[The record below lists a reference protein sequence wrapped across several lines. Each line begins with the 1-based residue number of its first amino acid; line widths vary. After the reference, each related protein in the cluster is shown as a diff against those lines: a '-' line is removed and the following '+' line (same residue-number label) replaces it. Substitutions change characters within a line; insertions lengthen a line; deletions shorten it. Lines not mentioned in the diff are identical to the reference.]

1 MMQRLL
7 MFLMGAFFFG
17 GPLLAQDTRV
27 ISGKV
32 TDRNGAPVPNVSVV
46 IKDAAAGTQTNLEGN
61 YSLTVP
67 ATAQALTF
75 SSVGFATRDVAIG
88 DSTTINVTLTIAEP
102 QAGLQEVVVTG
113 YSTRRRTEF
122 TGASSKVT
130 NKQIAQVPIASFDQ
144 ILQGRAPGLYVASGS
159 GQPGSAARVNI
170 RGVGTLGGGF
180 DPLYVVDGIPVETA
194 VFRTLNPNDFESVDV
209 LKDAAGASLYGSRGA
224 NGVIV
229 ITTKKGRSGKTQVQ
243 YRGMAG
249 VSNPPTNNI
258 QMMNTA
264 QRLEFEERLLG
275 PSGTLSTNTAG
286 LTGYPGWD
294 YSPNNPRYQTL
305 TAAQRTREAAMLD
318 SVRQIN
324 TNWQDVFLR
333 NGTFQSHEVNASGG
347 GNNVNF
353 YTSFNYF
360 KQEGVVLRSSLDRY
374 TLRNNV
380 GFKTDRAN
388 VQLNMAVG
396 YSKQSGIESEAGIN
410 LSNPLAAAY
419 LTLPYD
425 RLYRADGS
433 LNTAAGKIGPNA
445 YERLLRTT
453 SVINQFKGTVGL
465 TATYNIWNGLGVR
478 TITGIDYRN
487 NNTSR
492 FIDPTSFAGQ
502 QVTQGQQGSYNE
514 GNSEN
519 FQFITTSGLTY
530 NKTFNTRHT
539 VNAQA
544 MFEYI
549 NNRSR
554 SISETGFGLNPKLPN
569 TPAAI
574 TPGSSTNNFIPLVSG
589 ARSQNAI
596 YSLFLSGDYT
606 FDRKYTLSASVRND
620 NPSQVPVQNRSN
632 NFWSVGASWN
642 AIEEGFMKNQSILQ
656 DLRLRASY
664 GTAANAN
671 GFTSDFGY
679 LATYGSGSYAGT
691 PAIVP
696 TSPGNP
702 LYMLEAQ
709 AITNIGLEF
718 AAFKR
723 RLRTTVE
730 VYNKDSRNLFASQPL
745 SRTTGFNALSTNAAK
760 VRNRGIEIGLSGD
773 AVSSKDL
780 MVTVGVNAAYNKNTI
795 VSLGSLNEFTSGTGI
810 FRVGYPIGTHYIVGF
825 SRVDPATGNALYLD
839 ANGNETT
846 QYSASFSS
854 ANYGTYLPKWTGGTN
869 LDVRYKNFDLTALFS
884 FATGV
889 NRYNNERFFYEG
901 GNNNYQYNQR
911 VEMLNSWTKPGDV
924 TEYQRIGSVRQ
935 FSSKDIND
943 ASFLRFRNLG
953 VGYTFNF
960 KNPTYIRG
968 FRLSA
973 QGQNL
978 ATWTKWQGFDPEE
991 SNNIATY
998 EFPNPRTF
1006 TIGLDIN
1013 F

>member
-1 MMQRLL
+1 MQRLL
-7 MFLMGAFFFG
+7 MFLMGLVLFS
-17 GPLLAQDTRV
+17 GPLFAQENVRIT
-27 ISGKV
+27 GKV
-32 TDRNGAPVPNVSVV
+32 TDQRGTPLPGVSVV
-46 IKDAAAGTQTNLEGN
+46 VKDAAVGTQTDAQGN
-61 YSLTVP
+61 FSMTVP
-67 ATAQALTF
+67 ATTQALTF
-75 SSVGFATRDVAIG
+75 TSVGYAAQDVAVG
-88 DSTTINVTLTIAEP
+88 GRTTINVTMTVAES

-122 TGASSKVT
+122 TGATSKVGS
-130 NKQIAQVPIASFDQ
+130 KQIAQVPIASFDQ

-159 GQPGSAARVNI
+159 GQPGASARVNI

-180 DPLYVVDGIPVETA
+180 DPLYVVDGIPVEGG

-209 LKDAAGASLYGSRGA
+209 LKDASGASLYGSRGA

-229 ITTKKGRSGKTQVQ
+229 VTTKKGRGGRTQVQ
-243 YRGMAG
+243 YRGQTG
-249 VSNPPTNNI
+249 ISNPPSNNI
-258 QMMNTA
+258 EMMNTA

-275 PSGTLSTNTAG
+275 PSGTLSRNSAG

-305 TAAQRTREAAMLD
+305 TAAQRTREASMLD
-318 SVRQIN
+318 SIRQIN
-324 TNWQDVFLR
+324 TDWQDVFFR
-333 NGTFQSHEVNASGG
+333 NGKFQSHEINASGG
-347 GNNVNF
+347 SNNVNF

-360 KQEGVVLRSSLDRY
+360 KQEGVVLRSALDRY

-380 GFKTDRAN
+380 GFKTEKAN

-396 YSKQSGIESEAGIN
+396 YSKQSGIESEAGIA
-410 LSNPLAAAY
+410 LANPLAAAY
-419 LTLPYD
+419 LTLPYE
-425 RLYRADGS
+425 RLYRPDGS

-465 TATYNIWNGLGVR
+465 TASYNIWNGLGVR

-487 NNTSR
+487 NNSSR

-519 FQFITTSGLTY
+519 FQFITTNGLTY
-530 NKTFNTRHT
+530 SKSFNTRHT

-554 SISETGFGLNPKLPN
+554 SISGTGFGLNPGLPN

-574 TPGSSTNNFIPLVSG
+574 TQGSATNNFIPQVSG
-589 ARSQNAI
+589 ARTQNAI
-596 YSLFLSGDYT
+596 YSLFLNGDYT
-606 FDRKYTLSASVRND
+606 FDRRYTVSASIRND
-620 NPSQVPVQNRSN
+620 NPSQVPLQNRSN
-632 NFWSVGASWN
+632 TFWSVGASWN
-642 AIEEGFMKNQSILQ
+642 VIEENFMNNQNILQ

-664 GTAANAN
+664 GTAANAG

-702 LYMLEAQ
+702 TYMLEAQ

-723 RLRTTVE
+723 RLRSTIE
-730 VYNKDSRNLFASQPL
+730 VYNKESRNLFASQPL
-745 SRTTGFNALSTNAAK
+745 SRTTGFNNLSTNAAK
-760 VRNRGIEIGLSGD
+760 VRNRGIEIGLNGD
-773 AVSSKDL
+773 AVSTKD
-780 MVTVGVNAAYNKNTI
+780 VTVSIGVNAAYNKNTI
-795 VSLGSLNEFTSGTGI
+795 VSLGTLNEFTSGTSI
-810 FRVGYPIGTHYIVGF
+810 LRVGLPIGAHYIVGF
-825 SRVDPATGNALYLD
+825 SRVDPTTGNPLYLD
-839 ANGNETT
+839 ADGKETT
-846 QYSASFSS
+846 QYSASFSR
-854 ANYGTYLPKWTGGTN
+854 AEYGTFLPKWTGGSN
-869 LDVRYKNFDLTALFS
+869 LDVRFKNFDLTALFS

-889 NRYNNERFFYEG
+889 KRFNNERFFYEG

-911 VEMLNSWTKPGDV
+911 VDMLNSWSKPGDV
-924 TEYQRIGSVRQ
+924 TDYQRIGSVRQ

-953 VGYTFNF
+953 LGYTFNLREP
-960 KNPTYIRG
+960 KYIRG
-968 FRLSA
+968 FRVYA

-998 EFPNPRTF
+998 EFPNPRTY
-1006 TIGLDIN
+1006 TVGLDIN